1 MYWVG
6 QKVCSGFPDHLTEK
20 NPSELLG
27 QLNMRSCDGGE
38 NVLGYFI
45 AKLTRAE
52 AFETKR
58 EKKRVYCMN
67 FCILSG
73 GAKSSFKAQ
82 VQ

>member
-6 QKVCSGFPDHLTEK
+6 QKVCSGFPDDLTEK

-58 EKKRVYCMN
+58 EKKKGLLHEFLY
-67 FCILSG
+67 
-73 GAKSSFKAQ
+73 SFRRSQ
-82 VQ
+82 EFI